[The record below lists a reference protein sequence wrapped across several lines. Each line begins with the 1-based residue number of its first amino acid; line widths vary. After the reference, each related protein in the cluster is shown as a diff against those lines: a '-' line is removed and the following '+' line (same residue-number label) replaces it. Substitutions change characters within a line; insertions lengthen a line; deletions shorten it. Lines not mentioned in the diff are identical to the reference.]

1 MKNGLVSLKA
11 LGLAAALALPVSGPA
26 LAGKKDDILHV
37 VWRVS
42 VPNLDPQHNN
52 LREGVV
58 VGQLVWDTLV
68 YKNPD
73 SGAFEP
79 LLADSWNWVD
89 NTTIE
94 FKLKRGVK
102 FHNGD
107 DFSADDVVYTLNYV
121 ANPASKLSVPG
132 NGSWIEKA
140 EKVDDFTVRVT
151 LKKPFPAA
159 MEYFAVPLLIYPA
172 KYHAKVGPEG
182 MGKAPVGTGPYKAV
196 TIDGV
201 KRYLLERNEAGVPG
215 SPKGRAKIGKVEIR
229 TVTDSA
235 AEVVE
240 LLAGRADWIWKF
252 NSDQFDKLGKM
263 PRIAASRDESMR
275 IGFLLLDAVAPG
287 DNPLAK
293 QQVRQAINHAIDRE
307 KFVKYLVQG
316 SARVIDAPCYPA
328 QFGCDMAAAVRYA
341 YDPAKA
347 KALLAEAGYPNGFTT
362 QMVGFR
368 SAQWTAAIQNDLA
381 AVGIKAQ
388 VSMVE
393 GAVLVEKTKKGEAPV
408 AHWDWGSLSVND
420 ASAVLP
426 NFFGDEGYDRA
437 QDKEV
442 KALLD
447 KAGSSVDQAERKA
460 LYARAIKLITERA
473 YSVPLH
479 TFTINYAY
487 NRELDF
493 KAYPDELPR
502 FYQYGWK

>member
-1 MKNGLVSLKA
+1 
-11 LGLAAALALPVSGPA
+11 
-26 LAGKKDDILHV
+26 
-37 VWRVS
+37 
-42 VPNLDPQHNN
+42 
-52 LREGVV
+52 
-58 VGQLVWDTLV
+58 
-68 YKNPD
+68 
-73 SGAFEP
+73 
-79 LLADSWNWVD
+79 
-89 NTTIE
+89 
-94 FKLKRGVK
+94 
-102 FHNGD
+102 
-107 DFSADDVVYTLNYV
+107 
-121 ANPASKLSVPG
+121 
-132 NGSWIEKA
+132 
-140 EKVDDFTVRVT
+140 
-151 LKKPFPAA
+151 
-159 MEYFAVPLLIYPA
+159 
-172 KYHAKVGPEG
+172 
-182 MGKAPVGTGPYKAV
+182 
-196 TIDGV
+196 
-201 KRYLLERNEAGVPG
+201 
-215 SPKGRAKIGKVEIR
+215 
-229 TVTDSA
+229 
-235 AEVVE
+235 
-240 LLAGRADWIWKF
+240 
-252 NSDQFDKLGKM
+252 
-263 PRIAASRDESMR
+263 
-275 IGFLLLDAVAPG
+275 
-287 DNPLAK
+287 
-293 QQVRQAINHAIDRE
+293 
-307 KFVKYLVQG
+307 
-316 SARVIDAPCYPA
+316 
-328 QFGCDMAAAVRYA
+328 MAAAVRYA

-460 LYARAIKLITERA
+460 LYAQAIKLITERA

>member
-1 MKNGLVSLKA
+1 
-11 LGLAAALALPVSGPA
+11 
-26 LAGKKDDILHV
+26 
-37 VWRVS
+37 
-42 VPNLDPQHNN
+42 
-52 LREGVV
+52 
-58 VGQLVWDTLV
+58 
-68 YKNPD
+68 
-73 SGAFEP
+73 
-79 LLADSWNWVD
+79 
-89 NTTIE
+89 
-94 FKLKRGVK
+94 
-102 FHNGD
+102 
-107 DFSADDVVYTLNYV
+107 
-121 ANPASKLSVPG
+121 
-132 NGSWIEKA
+132 
-140 EKVDDFTVRVT
+140 
-151 LKKPFPAA
+151 
-159 MEYFAVPLLIYPA
+159 
-172 KYHAKVGPEG
+172 

-201 KRYLLERNEAGVPG
+201 KRYVLERNEAGVPG

-316 SARVIDAPCYPA
+316 SARVIDAPCYPG

-341 YDPAKA
+341 YDPTKA

-460 LYARAIKLITERA
+460 LYAQAIKLITERA